1 MGPMNSTP
9 QSGRKGRD
17 FIARHGETVY
27 NIAGRMQGD
36 HTHTPLTRA
45 GFTQADQMGAA
56 FRALLGAKP
65 RVTLWASPTG
75 RALQTLAVVAEHLD
89 LDWHQTR
96 TDERLVEIGMGE
108 WSGKYYSEL
117 GDAIDDFLDAE
128 HRLYRHAAPGGEW
141 YDEIAARV
149 SSWLADTDDDEGD
162 RLVIMH
168 GMSSRILRGVMTGIE
183 PLPQFGAPAAPD
195 LPQGSIVK
203 IEKGVET
210 VVHWGT
216 GTGGEAPA

>member
-1 MGPMNSTP
+1 MGPMKSTP

-45 GFTQADQMGAA
+45 GFTQADQMGEA

-65 RVTLWASPTG
+65 KITLWASPTG

-149 SSWLADTDDDEGD
+149 SSWLADTDEDEGD

-168 GMSSRILRGVMTGIE
+168 GMSSRILRGVMTGMP

>member
-1 MGPMNSTP
+1 MGPMNSMP